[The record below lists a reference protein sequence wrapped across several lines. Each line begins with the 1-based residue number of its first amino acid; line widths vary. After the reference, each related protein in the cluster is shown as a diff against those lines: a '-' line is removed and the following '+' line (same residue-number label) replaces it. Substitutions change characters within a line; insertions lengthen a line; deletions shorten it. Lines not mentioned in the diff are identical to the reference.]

1 MTAKWEKAL
10 IVSLIGIAILAG
22 GRIMLDG
29 VQYHTASVFI
39 NFLENQ
45 PPQIKISEQTIDS
58 ANENRERIQDGIEMN
73 APMVLLALLGLW
85 CVPRALKEKYF
96 V

>member
-1 MTAKWEKAL
+1 
-10 IVSLIGIAILAG
+10 
-22 GRIMLDG
+22 
-29 VQYHTASVFI
+29 
-39 NFLENQ
+39 LENQ